1 MRQTTKEFTVVG
13 AWRKGIT
20 VGNWREGG
28 CAAQSL
34 IHSLILEFITAR
46 TQLRLKSWKGPQ
58 VSSSVESRELPKSEE
73 KIGGVGT
80 GSSSTNK
87 LRWSMCFSYKIH
99 FEIEPNAKLLRA
111 MHLITYFKYLYFSY
125 LTTLLTNTQ
134 NNLGFSC
141 ALPAAH
147 AL

>member
-13 AWRKGIT
+13 AWPKGIT

-34 IHSLILEFITAR
+34 IHSLILEFLTAR

-58 VSSSVESRELPKSEE
+58 VSSVATGGMGARADNPSSVESRELPKYEE

-87 LRWSMCFSYKIH
+87 LR
-99 FEIEPNAKLLRA
+99 
-111 MHLITYFKYLYFSY
+111 
-125 LTTLLTNTQ
+125 
-134 NNLGFSC
+134 
-141 ALPAAH
+141 
-147 AL
+147 